1 MTGQD
6 SKAKRASPITGPAC
20 LIRDAKGSLIDNID
34 TDMIFHNAHL
44 HVTDV
49 SKMGQ
54 YTFGNLK
61 GWEHF
66 PDIASKYKIL
76 VVGKNFGAGSSRQQ
90 AVDCF
95 RTLGIDAIVAQS
107 FAPIYFRN
115 AVNSGMAIIS
125 FEETGA
131 RHLLERLEDGA
142 ELSVT
147 LQTGEITLATERKK
161 TIKCAP
167 MAPVLVSII
176 EAGGLFE
183 FTNIGGGNCEREQEY
198 G

>member
-1 MTGQD
+1 MSVQD
-6 SKAKRASPITGPAC
+6 SKATKASPITGPAC
-20 LIRDAKGSLIDNID
+20 LIRDEKGSLIDNID

-61 GWEHF
+61 GWAHF
-66 PDIASKYKIL
+66 HDIALKYKIL
-76 VVGKNFGAGSSRQQ
+76 IVGRNFGAGSSRQQ

-125 FEETGA
+125 FEEASA
-131 RHLLERLEDGA
+131 RRLLERLEDGA

-147 LQTGEITLATERKK
+147 LQTSEITLPGGRRK

-167 MAPVLVSII
+167 MAPVLLSII
-176 EAGGLFE
+176 EAGGLFG
-183 FTNIGGGNCEREQEY
+183 FANIGGGNSERKQKY

>member
-1 MTGQD
+1 MTGQA
-6 SKAKRASPITGPAC
+6 SRARRASPITGPAC

-49 SKMGQ
+49 SEMGQ

-66 PDIASKYKIL
+66 PDVALEYKIL
-76 VVGKNFGAGSSRQQ
+76 VVGKSFGAGSSRQQ

-95 RTLGIDAIVAQS
+95 RTLGIEAIVAQS

-131 RHLLERLEDGA
+131 RRLLERLEDRA

-147 LQTGEITLATERKK
+147 LQTGEIALPRGREKA
-161 TIKCAP
+161 IKCAP
-167 MAPVLVSII
+167 MAPVLLSII

-183 FTNIGGGNCEREQEY
+183 FANIQGQKL
-198 G
+198 